1 MITLPKYTFING
13 PAGSGKSSLATLF
26 CKNDSSLWRESFA
39 QPIRDM
45 IYAVFFPEEGP
56 ISFTFDLRDGSTK
69 AADFR
74 YSYPQGYNRFRTITS
89 NRDAMISF
97 SEDWMKPAFGDD
109 IFARLC
115 LARCKDQEMF
125 YDRFV
130 IDDSGFPHEAEY
142 IISQV
147 GAENC
152 LLINLHRPGCHFTG
166 DSRSYI
172 DLTHVK
178 AIDLYNDGPTPESM
192 LDALQ
197 LALGNL

>member
-13 PAGSGKSSLATLF
+13 PPGSGKSSLAALL
-26 CKNDSSLWRESFA
+26 CNNDRTVWRESFA

-45 IYAVFFPEEGP
+45 MYAVFFPEEGP
-56 ISFTFDLRDGSTK
+56 ISFSFDLRDMSAKQALHPYAKDAIHT
-69 AADFR
+69 
-74 YSYPQGYNRFRTITS
+74 NRS
-89 NRDAMISF
+89 VMISF
-97 SEDWMKPAFGDD
+97 SENWMKPAFGND
-109 IFARLC
+109 IFGRLC
-115 LARCKDQEMF
+115 YARCKEQELF

-130 IDDSGFPHEAEY
+130 IDDSGFAHETEY

-152 LLINLHRPGCHFTG
+152 LLIHLNRPGCDFAG

-172 DLTHVK
+172 DLPISSITLV
-178 AIDLYNDGPTPESM
+178 NDGPKPESM

-197 LALGNL
+197 LELGNL